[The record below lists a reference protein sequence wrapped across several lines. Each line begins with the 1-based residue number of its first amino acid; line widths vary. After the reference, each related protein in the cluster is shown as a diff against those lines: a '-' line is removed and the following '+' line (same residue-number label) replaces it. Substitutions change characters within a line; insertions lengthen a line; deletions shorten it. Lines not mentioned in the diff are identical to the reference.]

1 MTPLGAGVDHVWSRL
16 LRGDI
21 GISALPAERFG
32 TLPSRIAA
40 VVPRGAEPGAFNTST
55 IVDKAAARTQ
65 GPDYIAF
72 ALGAAREALSQAGF
86 IVGGTG
92 KDADALKPGASF
104 NKDRAGVA
112 IGCGIGGIA
121 ETAET
126 AEQLVD
132 GSSEKLAAGGRP
144 ATDAGYRKVSPFFVP
159 RILANMPAGHVS
171 IRYGLRGPN
180 HAAATACAS
189 GAHAVGD
196 AFRFIKYGD
205 ADVMLAG
212 GTEACVSPLAI
223 AGFSR
228 ARALAT
234 AFNDDPARASRP
246 FDAKRDGFVLGEGGA
261 VLVLEAAEHALAR
274 GARILAEVRGYGAC
288 GDAHHITAPADDG
301 SGAFRC
307 MAAALAEGGLLPGHV
322 DYVNAHAT
330 STPIGDAIEAAGLAR
345 LFRGADGAAGSER
358 GHKVAVSSTKGA
370 IGHLLG
376 AAGAVEAAFAAL
388 AVAHDAVP
396 PTVNLESP
404 DPSLPTDVCDFVT
417 PTAPGTT
424 SNRLHRPVR
433 AALSNSFGFG
443 GTNCS
448 VLFSKWQA

>member
-1 MTPLGAGVDHVWSRL
+1 MTPLGVGVEHVWSKL
-16 LRGDI
+16 LQGGI
-21 GISALPAERFG
+21 GVSALPAERYG
-32 TLPSRIAA
+32 TLPSRVAA
-40 VVPRGAEPGAFNTST
+40 VVPRGSAPGGFNSAT
-55 IVDKAAARTQ
+55 IVDKAGARTQ

-92 KDADALKPGASF
+92 KDADSLKPGFSF
-104 NKDRAGVA
+104 NRDRAGVA
-112 IGCGIGGIA
+112 IGCGIGGIS
-121 ETAET
+121 ESAET

-132 GSSEKLAAGGRP
+132 GSTEKLAAGGRP

-196 AFRFIKYGD
+196 AFRFIKHGD
-205 ADVMLAG
+205 ADMMLAG
-212 GTEACVSPLAI
+212 GTEACVSPLAL
-223 AGFSR
+223 AGFAR

-234 AFNDDPARASRP
+234 AFNDHPARASRP
-246 FDAKRDGFVLGEGGA
+246 FDVKRDGFVLGEGAA
-261 VLVLEAAEHALAR
+261 VLVLEAADHALAR

-288 GDAHHITAPADDG
+288 GDAHHITAPAEDG
-301 SGAFRC
+301 SGAYRC
-307 MAAALAEGGLLPGHV
+307 MSAALAEGGLSPQHV

-345 LFRGADGAAGSER
+345 LFRGTDGSSTGQ
-358 GHKVAVSSTKGA
+358 KVAVSSTKGA

-388 AVAHDAVP
+388 AVANDAVP
-396 PTVNLESP
+396 PTVNLETP

-417 PTAPGTT
+417 PAAPD
-424 SNRLHRPVR
+424 SLRRQVR

-448 VLFSKWQA
+448 VLFSKWQS